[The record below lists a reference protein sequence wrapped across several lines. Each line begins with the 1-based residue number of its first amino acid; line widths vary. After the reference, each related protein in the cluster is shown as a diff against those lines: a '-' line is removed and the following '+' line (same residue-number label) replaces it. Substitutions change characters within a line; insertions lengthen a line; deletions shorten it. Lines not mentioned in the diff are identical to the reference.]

1 MSPGPMPQYRLD
13 TLGVRFAP
21 LFPPVRRRIAQSSC
35 FRVAGG
41 SLTPLT
47 PLTMQDMKPSMFS
60 PGLSDPPAPSYPGL
74 APSDYYTSSPYTQYS
89 NYPSTVSYSNYG
101 APSPGGL
108 LSK

>member
-1 MSPGPMPQYRLD
+1 MIRSFHEWEAKSFCD
-13 TLGVRFAP
+13 KEFIEDN
-21 LFPPVRRRIAQSSC
+21 IA
-35 FRVAGG
+35 
-41 SLTPLT
+41 
-47 PLTMQDMKPSMFS
+47 
-60 PGLSDPPAPSYPGL
+60 GL

>member
-1 MSPGPMPQYRLD
+1 MIRSFHEWEAKSFCD
-13 TLGVRFAP
+13 KDNIV
-21 LFPPVRRRIAQSSC
+21 
-35 FRVAGG
+35 
-41 SLTPLT
+41 
-47 PLTMQDMKPSMFS
+47 
-60 PGLSDPPAPSYPGL
+60 GL

>member
-1 MSPGPMPQYRLD
+1 
-13 TLGVRFAP
+13 
-21 LFPPVRRRIAQSSC
+21 
-35 FRVAGG
+35 
-41 SLTPLT
+41 
-47 PLTMQDMKPSMFS
+47 MKPSMFS
-60 PGLSDPPAPSYPGL
+60 PGLSDPPAPSYPGTKPIMIRSFHEWEAKSFCDKEFIEDNIAGL